1 MSGRRWANWWQDG
14 KPLTGPCMSS
24 VNPGIS
30 AAGEAAG
37 RTALDPSSGR
47 AAIGGML
54 SVGEIPD
61 GETPDTEMPDPAN
74 LQTRLST
81 VVSEITK
88 LADALQGLKIDLAN
102 ERVALTS
109 VSIRDA
115 VDGEKDSADTAA

>member
-1 MSGRRWANWWQDG
+1 
-14 KPLTGPCMSS
+14 MSS
-24 VNPGIS
+24 VNPGIT

-61 GETPDTEMPDPAN
+61 TEIPVSRMPDPAN

-88 LADALQGLKIDLAN
+88 IADALQGLRIDLAD
-102 ERVALTS
+102 ERIALSS
-109 VSIRDA
+109 VSIGDA
-115 VDGEKDSADTAA
+115 GDGEKDSADTAA

>member
-1 MSGRRWANWWQDG
+1 
-14 KPLTGPCMSS
+14 
-24 VNPGIS
+24 
-30 AAGEAAG
+30 
-37 RTALDPSSGR
+37 
-47 AAIGGML
+47 ML